1 MAGTAS
7 PMELTRRPARRRG
20 SSAHTDRRLT
30 AFWLLLP
37 ATIGLLVF
45 TFTPMAY
52 ALWVSFQDFEL
63 LTGSQG
69 FVGLANYQRLFQD
82 QLFLKTIA
90 TTSAYTAITLVAQ
103 VSIGLGLAILVNQKI
118 RGLTFFRTA
127 YFLPVVASFVVM
139 AAVWKSMYAQSGIFN
154 TLLLTVGLDA
164 QPFLTSVS
172 QALPSMAAL
181 GVWKFVGFDM
191 LIFLGGLQGIPN
203 EIYQAASIDGA
214 GAVRRFTSIT
224 LPLLKRVMLFVVVI
238 TTIESFN
245 VFTSVFQMTRGGPQ
259 ESTHTVVFNIF
270 LEGFRYFD
278 MGYATAMSFVLV
290 AFVCVLMFIQFRM
303 LRTDVE
309 Y

>member
-1 MAGTAS
+1 
-7 PMELTRRPARRRG
+7 MELTRRPARRRG
-20 SSAHTDRRLT
+20 SSAHSDRRWT

-37 ATIGLLVF
+37 ATLGLIVF

-63 LTGSQG
+63 LTGSNG
-69 FVGLANYQRLFQD
+69 FVGTANYQRLFD
-82 QLFLKTIA
+82 DPLFIKTIG
-90 TTSAYTAITLVAQ
+90 TTSVYTVMTLVAQ
-103 VSIGLGLAILVNQKI
+103 VVIGLGLALLVNQKV

-154 TLLLTVGLDA
+154 TLFLTVGLDA
-164 QPFLTSVS
+164 HPFLTSVNE
-172 QALPSMAAL
+172 ALPSLAAL

-203 EIYQAASIDGA
+203 EIYQAAAIDGA
-214 GAVRRFTSIT
+214 GAFRRFTDIT

-245 VFTSVFQMTRGGPQ
+245 VFTSVYQMTKGGPQ

-270 LEGFRYFD
+270 LNGFRYFD
-278 MGYATAMSFVLV
+278 MGYATAMSFALV
-290 AFVCVLMFIQFRM
+290 GFVCVLMFIQFRM